1 MAQANKLSA
10 MLGRSGFGSSNAG
23 GLGSSSLTN
32 RAAGINNS
40 NSAVNVAMSMFHPR
54 PQNLRV
60 KVKGATDRMG
70 MLNQASNNQN
80 SANNNNMV
88 LSSNAG
94 GMGVPT
100 QQQNGVTP
108 NAQIVQAI

>member
-70 MLNQASNNQN
+70 MLTQASNNQN
-80 SANNNNMV
+80 SANNNNM
-88 LSSNAG
+88 LSNAG
-94 GMGVPT
+94 GMGVAT